1 MSRINDLINKLCP
14 NGVQYR
20 NIKEL
25 CIDNFWV
32 MPATPSYQ
40 NDGIPYVTSKNIRN
54 GIVNFDDIKY
64 ISKEDYESISSN
76 RPIKENDFLISM
88 IGTIGEVGIVKSE
101 DLPFYGQ
108 NMYLL
113 RLDPNLIN
121 IRFFYHYFISDK
133 VKNLLMGEKN
143 NGNQGYLKTKN
154 IETLKVPVPPLE
166 IQNEMANIFD
176 KFGELESELESE
188 LEARKNQYDFWREK
202 LCGGEISSLK
212 EQAKKGTIK
221 LNKLNEVGTLTRGKR
236 FVKADAV
243 ESGASCIHY
252 GELYTY
258 YGISAIKTKSYIRE
272 ELAKKLRFA
281 EKGDVVIVG
290 AGENNIDIG
299 IGVAWLGDEKPAI
312 HDACY
317 IFKHSLNPKYVSYYL
332 RTKLYHNQLKS
343 WVSEGKICA
352 VSAKGIGECFMPIP
366 TIEKQNEIV
375 KILDKFEKLIN
386 DISVGIPAEIDLRR
400 KQYEYYRNKLFSF
413 EELSVSE

>member
-1 MSRINDLINKLCP
+1 MSRLNDLIKKLCP
-14 NGVQYR
+14 NGVPYR

-54 GIVNFDDIKY
+54 GIVNFNDIKY

-121 IRFFYHYFISDK
+121 IRFFYHYFISDI
-133 VKNLLMGEKN
+133 VKNILMGEKN

-176 KFGELESELESE
+176 KFGKLESELESE

-202 LCGGEISSLK
+202 LCGGEISNLK
-212 EQAKKGTIK
+212 EQVKKGTIK
-221 LNKLNEVGTLTRGKR
+221 L
-236 FVKADAV
+236 
-243 ESGASCIHY
+243 
-252 GELYTY
+252 
-258 YGISAIKTKSYIRE
+258 
-272 ELAKKLRFA
+272 KKLT
-281 EKGDVVIVG
+281 DIVRT
-290 AGENNIDIG
+290 I
-299 IGVAWLGDEKPAI
+299 
-312 HDACY
+312 
-317 IFKHSLNPKYVSYYL
+317 NP
-332 RTKLYHNQLKS
+332 Q
-343 WVSEGKICA
+343 
-352 VSAKGIGECFMPIP
+352 
-366 TIEKQNEIV
+366 
-375 KILDKFEKLIN
+375 
-386 DISVGIPAEIDLRR
+386 
-400 KQYEYYRNKLFSF
+400 KLFKSQ
-413 EELSVSE
+413 ELLFLNYFIKK